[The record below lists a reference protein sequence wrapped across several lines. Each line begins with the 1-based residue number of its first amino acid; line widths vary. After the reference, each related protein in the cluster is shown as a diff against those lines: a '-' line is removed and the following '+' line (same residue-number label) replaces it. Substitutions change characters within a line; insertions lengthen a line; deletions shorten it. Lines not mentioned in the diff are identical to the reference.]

1 MWQRGGRETATAP
14 VTGEGRGADETAEVT
29 SRNHRTRHTPPAVRG
44 SSLPRSRT
52 PCHSV
57 PGAGWYVDLVTV
69 VRINAITVPADSGDE
84 LARRFAARAGAVD
97 DQDGFEGFEL
107 LKPTDGRTT
116 WLVVTRWRDEDAFQA
131 WVNSPAFSHGH
142 RSAAERAGGE
152 APHPVGISSERWSY
166 EIAGGSAR

>member
-1 MWQRGGRETATAP
+1 
-14 VTGEGRGADETAEVT
+14 
-29 SRNHRTRHTPPAVRG
+29 
-44 SSLPRSRT
+44 
-52 PCHSV
+52 V

-152 APHPVGISSERWSY
+152 RAGGERAGGERAGGEAPHPVGISSELWAY